1 LLDWQKWEAV
11 MTEEEK
17 GPAFLKEEYQALRGE
32 ILKRT
37 ELQHQLISIALVAF
51 GSLLALGFNKDGSP
65 QATLAYPLL
74 TVALSAA
81 WSQHD
86 IRIRQMGEYIRDKIE
101 PKFLGAGNGW
111 EHYLLTSDAETKRVG
126 KRAQWSTRVILFIT
140 PILAVILARF
150 KIGTWVPA
158 DAVDRSL
165 TGVGILCIAVT
176 AYLFWRI
183 KSTAGVVK
191 QSPVQSRSENEMGA

>member
-1 LLDWQKWEAV
+1 
-11 MTEEEK
+11 MTGEVS
-17 GPAFLKEEYQALRGE
+17 GTGFLKEEYQALRGE

-51 GSLLALGFNKDGSP
+51 GSLLALGFGKDGSP

-86 IRIRQMGEYIRDKIE
+86 IRIRQLGAYIRDNIE
-101 PKFLGAGNGW
+101 LQCLGVGKGW
-111 EHYLLTSDAETKRVG
+111 EHYLLMSGAENERVG

-140 PILAVILARF
+140 PILAVILSRF
-150 KIGTWVPA
+150 KIGIVPT
-158 DAVDRSL
+158 DIVDRLL
-165 TGVGILCIAVT
+165 TGVDILCIGVS

-183 KSTAGVVK
+183 KNTAGQVNSK
-191 QSPVQSRSENEMGA
+191 PGTEAIADNRMKPDGERSPSI